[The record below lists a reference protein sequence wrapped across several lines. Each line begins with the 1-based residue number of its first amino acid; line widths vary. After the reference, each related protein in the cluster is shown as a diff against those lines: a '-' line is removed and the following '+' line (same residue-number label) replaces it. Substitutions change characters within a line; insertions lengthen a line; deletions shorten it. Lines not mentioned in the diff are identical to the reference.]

1 MGVNWAML
9 KVIAPFI
16 LVGLMLAFIL
26 AKQLTIL
33 SLGQTFF
40 SRLRSKNHALYGIF
54 PRASLDLIWCSAVAL
69 VGSFILVG
77 YH

>member
-33 SLGQTFF
+33 SLGQTF
-40 SRLRSKNHALYGIF
+40 SVALGQK
-54 PRASLDLIWCSAVAL
+54 PRALWYFS
-69 VGSFILVG
+69 
-77 YH
+77 